1 MMNSQKQE
9 ALDFIHTLPESATTL
24 DILESLLVK
33 QQIEKGLAD
42 VESGRIITHDELKT
56 RLGQWRQSN
65 GH

>member
-1 MMNSQKQE
+1 MYTPKQA
-9 ALDFIHTLPESATTL
+9 ALDFIHTLPESADTL

-42 VESGRIITHDELKT
+42 AESGRVISNDELQN
-56 RLGQWRQSN
+56 RLALWRQSN